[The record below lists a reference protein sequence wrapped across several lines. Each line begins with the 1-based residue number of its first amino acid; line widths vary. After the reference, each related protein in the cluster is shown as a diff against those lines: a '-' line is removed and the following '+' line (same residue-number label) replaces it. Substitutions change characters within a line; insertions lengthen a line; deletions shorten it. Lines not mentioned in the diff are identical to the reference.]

1 MKLTPLQK
9 RAERRNRNQTMV
21 DMNLVSLIDVF
32 TILIFFLLSNSGGIE
47 TLPSPKAVLLP
58 ESVAETT
65 PRDTVVVIVS
75 GTEILVDGRKVAS
88 VADVLAQESDLVEP
102 LKAELDLLQSS
113 RQVIRTENEALSKR
127 ITIMGDKE
135 IPYRLLRKIMV
146 TSARANFSDVSFA
159 VRQRLES

>member
-9 RAERRNRNQTMV
+9 RAERRSRNQTMV

-88 VADVLAQESDLVEP
+88 VNDVLAQESDLVEP

>member
-9 RAERRNRNQTMV
+9 RAERRSRHQNMV

-58 ESVAETT
+58 ESVAETS
-65 PRDTVVVIVS
+65 PRDTVVVVVS

-88 VADVLAQESDLVEP
+88 VAHAAS
-102 LKAELDLLQSS
+102 
-113 RQVIRTENEALSKR
+113 
-127 ITIMGDKE
+127 
-135 IPYRLLRKIMV
+135 
-146 TSARANFSDVSFA
+146 
-159 VRQRLES
+159 

>member
-9 RAERRNRNQTMV
+9 RAERRSRNQTMV

-32 TILIFFLLSNSGGIE
+32 TILIFFLLSNSGGVE

-58 ESVAETT
+58 ESVAQKSPLE
-65 PRDTVVVIVS
+65 TVVVIVS
-75 GTEILVDGRKVAS
+75 GTEILVDGRKVAM
-88 VADVLAQESDLVEP
+88 VADVLGGDGDLIEP
-102 LKAELDLLQSS
+102 LKAELELQSN
-113 RQVIRTENEALSKR
+113 RQVVRKENEAQSRRL
-127 ITIMGDKE
+127 TIMGDKE

-159 VRQRLES
+159 VRQRDES

>member
-9 RAERRNRNQTMV
+9 RAERRSRNQTMV

-32 TILIFFLLSNSGGIE
+32 TILIFFLLSNSGGVE

-58 ESVAETT
+58 ESVAQKSPLE
-65 PRDTVVVIVS
+65 TVVVIVS
-75 GTEILVDGRKVAS
+75 GTEILVDGRKVAM
-88 VADVLAQESDLVEP
+88 VADVLGADGDLIEP
-102 LKAELDLLQSS
+102 LKAELELQSN
-113 RQVIRTENEALSKR
+113 RQVVRKENEAQSRRL
-127 ITIMGDKE
+127 TIMGDKE

-159 VRQRLES
+159 VRQRDES

>member
-9 RAERRNRNQTMV
+9 RAERRSRHQNMV

-65 PRDTVVVIVS
+65 
-75 GTEILVDGRKVAS
+75 
-88 VADVLAQESDLVEP
+88 
-102 LKAELDLLQSS
+102 
-113 RQVIRTENEALSKR
+113 
-127 ITIMGDKE
+127 
-135 IPYRLLRKIMV
+135 
-146 TSARANFSDVSFA
+146 
-159 VRQRLES
+159 QRWRPK